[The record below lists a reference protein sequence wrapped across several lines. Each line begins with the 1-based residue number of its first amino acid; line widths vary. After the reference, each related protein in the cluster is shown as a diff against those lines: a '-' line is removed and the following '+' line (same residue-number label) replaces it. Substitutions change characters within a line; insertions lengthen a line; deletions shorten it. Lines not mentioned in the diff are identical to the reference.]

1 MDENPYKSP
10 SEFSHQPTIKRPQQF
25 GRSIGLAACVVIAS
39 IAGMIAG
46 MFLGNRMLFG
56 QIPIVWQD
64 WAKTRPIC
72 IIAPSVVGQVVGVWI
87 GWRTFSFVF
96 PRRSC
101 LTVGHDENG
110 PADGDHLAVHRQES
124 EGRD

>member
-1 MDENPYKSP
+1 
-10 SEFSHQPTIKRPQQF
+10 
-25 GRSIGLAACVVIAS
+25 
-39 IAGMIAG
+39 MIAG

-87 GWRTFSFVF
+87 GWRHILVCI
-96 PRRSC
+96 PAAAVPNC
-101 LTVGHDENG
+101 WHDENG
-110 PADGDHLAVHRQES
+110 PADGDHLAVIA
-124 EGRD
+124 GK